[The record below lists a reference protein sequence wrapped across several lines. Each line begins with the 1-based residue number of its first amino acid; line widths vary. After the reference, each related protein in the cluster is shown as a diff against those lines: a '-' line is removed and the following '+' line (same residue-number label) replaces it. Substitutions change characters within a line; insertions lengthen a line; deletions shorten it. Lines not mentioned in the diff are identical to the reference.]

1 MDDLLHVGADRRALR
16 VLPHRMN
23 KLAQE
28 AIDAWEARP
37 ERQSWEAH
45 RIRDLMISNI
55 RMAATAGLPMI
66 KTLVALCP
74 LLGLLGTVTGMIEV
88 FDVMAVTGTGN
99 ARAMASGVSKAT
111 VPTMAGM
118 VGALSGVLFASILT
132 SWANRR
138 VALSKTN
145 WLRITEATTMRSM
158 FEAAGTEEEE
168 SEINITPMLDVVFI
182 MLIFFIVT
190 ASFVKEAGI
199 DVNRPDAETAVRQE
213 RANILIAIS
222 ENNEIWIDQRRWTR
236 GRCGPTSSACMP
248 RIRRVRWS
256 SRPTRN
262 RSPRL

>member
-1 MDDLLHVGADRRALR
+1 MQFAIDTFEAIRDFLELGGN
-16 VLPHRMN
+16 VLVVIAWTIFFMWVLIIERFVFFRTRMN
-23 KLAQE
+23 VLAQE

-118 VGALSGVLFASILT
+118 VGALSGVLLASVLT

-138 VALSKTN
+138 VALIEDK
-145 WLRITEATTMRSM
+145 L
-158 FEAAGTEEEE
+158 
-168 SEINITPMLDVVFI
+168 
-182 MLIFFIVT
+182 VT
-190 ASFVKEAGI
+190 
-199 DVNRPDAETAVRQE
+199 DH
-213 RANILIAIS
+213 
-222 ENNEIWIDQRRWTR
+222 
-236 GRCGPTSSACMP
+236 
-248 RIRRVRWS
+248 
-256 SRPTRN
+256 
-262 RSPRL
+262 